1 MGSTIQET
9 GTALKRMVM
18 GSTSGRMET
27 NTWENGINASS
38 KDSVMIT
45 LGMGTN
51 MRGLILRE
59 NFTAEAGSYGKM
71 ECHMKECSRM
81 GCDTV
86 RECGERKN

>member
-9 GTALKRMVM
+9 GTALRHMAM
-18 GSTSGRMET
+18 GFTSGRTGT

-38 KDSVMIT
+38 KDSVMTT

-51 MRGLILRE
+51 MRGLILRAS
-59 NFTAEAGSYGKM
+59 FTVEVGSYGKM

-81 GCDTV
+81 G
-86 RECGERKN
+86 